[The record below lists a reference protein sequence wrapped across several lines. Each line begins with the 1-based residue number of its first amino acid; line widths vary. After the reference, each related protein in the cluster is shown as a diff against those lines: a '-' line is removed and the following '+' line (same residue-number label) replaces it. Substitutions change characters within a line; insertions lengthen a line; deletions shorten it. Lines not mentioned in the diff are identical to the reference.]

1 MPHTIRINKSKGTWV
16 VRSAGA
22 VIAESANALELLE
35 GTAPGVIY
43 FPRDDVAMEFLEQTE
58 SSTQCPFKG
67 TASYFS
73 IHGKSGVLPDA
84 AWSYERPLANASAIA
99 GHLAFYGNKVVVEQ
113 V

>member
-1 MPHTIRINKSKGTWV
+1 MAHTIKINQSSGTWV

-22 VIAESANALELLE
+22 VIAESSRALELVE

-43 FPRDDVAMEFLEQTE
+43 FPRDDIAMEFLDKTE
-58 SSTQCPFKG
+58 SSTTCPFKG
-67 TASYFS
+67 QATYFA

-84 AWSYERPLANASAIA
+84 AWSYESPIANVTAIA

-113 V
+113 I